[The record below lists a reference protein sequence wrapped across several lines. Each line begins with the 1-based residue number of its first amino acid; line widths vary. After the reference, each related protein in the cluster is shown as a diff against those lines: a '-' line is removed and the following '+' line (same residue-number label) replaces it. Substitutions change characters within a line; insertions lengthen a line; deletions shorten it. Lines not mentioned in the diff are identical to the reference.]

1 MEQKFKNGT
10 TVLFQG
16 EERTIIVSQKDFT
29 NKKIRYQLEG
39 VPGLIYEEEV
49 SAIVEETKDTTPPA
63 GTTDDPVEGTMPT
76 ATRIERLLDLYRAIV
91 GKNPPAAQKKKPIYL
106 LGRIADIVEPDVFIE
121 ELEKLGVLLDF
132 SSFDS
137 VEEMIEAAEPI
148 ILQ

>member
-10 TVLFQG
+10 AVLFQG

-39 VPGLIYEEEV
+39 VSGLIYEEEL
-49 SAIVEETKDTTPPA
+49 SAIVENTKSNTPPA
-63 GTTDDPVEGTMPT
+63 GKTEETAEGNIP

-106 LGRIADIVEPDVFIE
+106 LGRIADIVEPDVLIE
-121 ELEKLGVLLDF
+121 ELEKLGVSLDF
-132 SSFDS
+132 ASFES
-137 VEEMIEAAEPI
+137 IEEMIEAAEPI

>member
-49 SAIVEETKDTTPPA
+49 SAIVEETKDATPPA
-63 GTTDDPVEGTMPT
+63 GTTEGSTT

-106 LGRIADIVEPDVFIE
+106 LGRIADIVEPDVLIE
-121 ELEKLGVLLDF
+121 ELEKLGVSLDF

>member
-49 SAIVEETKDTTPPA
+49 SAIVEDTKSSTPPA
-63 GTTDDPVEGTMPT
+63 GKPEETAEGNILP
-76 ATRIERLLDLYRAIV
+76 TRIERLVDLYRAIV

-121 ELEKLGVLLDF
+121 ELEKLGVSLDF
-132 SSFDS
+132 ASFES
-137 VEEMIEAAEPI
+137 IEEMIEAAEPI

>member
-1 MEQKFKNGT
+1 MEQKFENGT
-10 TVLFQG
+10 AVLFQG

-39 VPGLIYEEEV
+39 VSGLIYEEEV
-49 SAIVEETKDTTPPA
+49 SAIVEDTKSSTPPA
-63 GTTDDPVEGTMPT
+63 GKPEETGEGNII
-76 ATRIERLLDLYRAIV
+76 ATRIERLIDLYRAIV
-91 GKNPPAAQKKKPIYL
+91 GKNPPAAQKKRPIYL
-106 LGRIADIVEPDVFIE
+106 LGRIADIVEPDVLIE

>member
-49 SAIVEETKDTTPPA
+49 SAIVEDVKSSTPPA
-63 GTTDDPVEGTMPT
+63 GKPEETAEGSIP
-76 ATRIERLLDLYRAIV
+76 ATRIERLVDLYRAIV

-106 LGRIADIVEPDVFIE
+106 LGRIADIVEPNVLIE
-121 ELEKLGVLLDF
+121 ELEKLGVSLDF
-132 SSFDS
+132 ASFES
-137 VEEMIEAAEPI
+137 IEEMIEAAEPI

>member
-49 SAIVEETKDTTPPA
+49 SAIVEETKD
-63 GTTDDPVEGTMPT
+63 
-76 ATRIERLLDLYRAIV
+76 ATQLERLLDLYRAIV

-106 LGRIADIVEPDVFIE
+106 LGRIADIIEPDALIE
-121 ELEKLGVLLDF
+121 ELEKLGVSLDF
-132 SSFDS
+132 ASFDS

>member
-39 VPGLIYEEEV
+39 VSGLIYEEEL
-49 SAIVEETKDTTPPA
+49 SAIVEDTKSSTPPA
-63 GTTDDPVEGTMPT
+63 GKTEENPEGNIP
-76 ATRIERLLDLYRAIV
+76 ATRIERLVDLYRAIV

-106 LGRIADIVEPDVFIE
+106 LGRIADIVEPDVLIE
-121 ELEKLGVLLDF
+121 ELEKLGVSLDF
-132 SSFDS
+132 ASFES
-137 VEEMIEAAEPI
+137 IEEMIEAAEPI